1 MTKSNNALVILF
13 VYKEVTVSRQIRF
26 PRIIILATII
36 MTIVY
41 DINEATCVCV
51 SEARSF
57 FKRMTQ

>member
-13 VYKEVTVSRQIRF
+13 VYKEVTV

>member
-13 VYKEVTVSRQIRF
+13 VYKEVTVSRQIRL
-26 PRIIILATII
+26 IIILATII